1 MLMLP
6 RCGNLITLSLMN
18 KSDLNFIK
26 GYLLLSCHW
35 CCASWMPKVST
46 SQKCFIKSFSS
57 SFWSAKKGTGPI
69 RSVNLHWCF
78 SFWTADTWLTQ
89 WPLSSNWLAWFSSDV
104 SFYQMKVNLVL
115 TNLKMNHRISCWF
128 RKSAYMYVRPT
139 ILVLQPIHCFVT
151 SSY

>member
-18 KSDLNFIK
+18 KYDFNFIK

-35 CCASWMPKVST
+35 CCASGMPKVST
-46 SQKCFIKSFSS
+46 SQKCSIESFSS
-57 SFWSAKKGTGPI
+57 SFWSAKKKYRPNYICESSLMLFLLDSRYMT
-69 RSVNLHWCF
+69 
-78 SFWTADTWLTQ
+78 TQ

-128 RKSAYMYVRPT
+128 RKSAYMYVRPS